1 MAPILTYMNK
11 GLLILTATILVV
23 LILNIVMLKIA
34 KLTDSKKKLFQKYY
48 YAVFG
53 TYLVISSSIP
63 LFENQTWG
71 WLQSA
76 QFVLGL
82 ISILF
87 SILIHRKK

>member
-1 MAPILTYMNK
+1 MNK
-11 GLLILTATILVV
+11 GLLILAATILVV
-23 LILNIVMLKIA
+23 LILNKVMLKIA

-48 YAVFG
+48 NAVFG
-53 TYLVISSSIP
+53 MFLILSSSIP

-82 ISILF
+82 ISILY